1 MNAVDELTVLRNI
14 KMIEDKKVDL
24 VLEGGY
30 IKEVAEAGKGEG
42 NGMDCTGRFVSS
54 GWIDLHVHAFP
65 EFKPY
70 GDDIDDIGVKQGV
83 TTIVDAGST
92 GADRI
97 GKLAENSAAA
107 KTNVFAF
114 LNISKIGLER
124 VDELSQLSW
133 LDMEKAKQAIESH
146 NDLIVG
152 LKARISQS
160 VVGENGIVPL
170 QLARELSNESGK
182 PLMVHIGS
190 APPKIEE
197 VIPLLKQ
204 GDVITHF
211 LNGKENNLF
220 DDGKPLS
227 VLQEAIERG
236 VHLDVGH
243 GTSSFS
249 FEVAEA
255 AKASGV
261 RFDTIST
268 DIYKDN
274 RLNGP
279 VYGMANLLTKF
290 LALGYS
296 LEEVIDGVTVNAANW
311 LKKPALGRIRA
322 GERANLTLFSV
333 KDEPIVL
340 VDSYGTERT
349 YHQTIQAEGVIVNG
363 EYIKC

>member
-1 MNAVDELTVLRNI
+1 MDKLTVLRNI
-14 KMIEDKKVDL
+14 KMVDDKTVDL
-24 VLEGGY
+24 VLKNGY
-30 IKEVAEAGKGEG
+30 IKEIVETGKGEG
-42 NGMDCTGRFVSS
+42 NVIDCTGQYVSS

-97 GKLAENSAAA
+97 DELAESSLVA

-124 VDELSQLSW
+124 VDELSRLEW
-133 LDMEKAKQAIESH
+133 LDQEKAKQTIQTH
-146 NDLIVG
+146 NELIVG

-170 QLARELSNESGK
+170 QVARELSDETGK
-182 PLMVHIGS
+182 SLMVHIGS

-220 DDGKPLS
+220 DDEGNPLS

-249 FEVAEA
+249 FGVAEA

-279 VYGMANLLTKF
+279 VYGMSNLLTKF

-311 LKKPALGRIRA
+311 LEKPELGRIRA
-322 GERANLTLFSV
+322 GEPANLTLFSV

>member
-1 MNAVDELTVLRNI
+1 MDELTVLRNI
-14 KMIEDKKVDL
+14 KMIDGRIVDL
-24 VLEGGY
+24 VLEGGN
-30 IKEVAEAGKGEG
+30 IKEFADAGKGEG
-42 NGMDCTGRFVSS
+42 YIVDCTGQYVSS

-97 GKLAENSAAA
+97 DELAESSLTA

-133 LDMEKAKQAIESH
+133 LDMEKAKQAIQTH
-146 NDLIVG
+146 NELIVG

-170 QLARELSNESGK
+170 QIARALSDETGQ

-190 APPKIEE
+190 APPKLEE

-227 VLQEAIERG
+227 MLQEAIERG

-255 AKASGV
+255 AKAHGI

-296 LEEVIDGVTVNAANW
+296 LQEVIDGVTVNAANW
-311 LKKPALGRIRA
+311 LKKPELVRIRV
-322 GERANLTLFSV
+322 GEPANLTLFSV
-333 KDEPIVL
+333 KEQPIVL

-349 YHQTIQAEGVIVNG
+349 YHQTIQAEGVIANG

>member
-1 MNAVDELTVLRNI
+1 MDNRTVLQNI
-14 KMIEDKKVDL
+14 EMLDGEKIDL
-24 VLEGGY
+24 VIEQGK
-30 IKEVAEAGKGEG
+30 IAEIAEVGKGQG
-42 NGMDCTGRFVSS
+42 AGIDCTGMFVSS

-70 GDDIDDIGVKQGV
+70 GDDIDEIGVKQGV

-92 GADRI
+92 GANRI
-97 GKLAENSAAA
+97 GELAANSQNA

-124 VDELSQLSW
+124 VDELSKLEW
-133 LDMEKAKQAIESH
+133 IDRQAVLEAVQSH
-146 NDLIVG
+146 GEMIVG

-160 VVGENGIVPL
+160 VVGDNGIEPL
-170 QLARELSNESGK
+170 RIARELSDLTSK

-197 VIPLLKQ
+197 VIPLLKKN
-204 GDVITHF
+204 DVITHY

-220 DDGKPLS
+220 DKDGKPLQ
-227 VLQEAIERG
+227 VLQDAIARG

-243 GTSSFS
+243 GTASFS
-249 FEVAEA
+249 FQVAEA
-255 AKASGV
+255 AKANGV

-268 DIYKDN
+268 DIYKAN

-290 LALGYS
+290 LSLGYS
-296 LEEVIDGVTVNAANW
+296 LEDVIDGVTVNAANW
-311 LKKPALGRIRA
+311 LGKPELGRIKV
-322 GERANLTLFSV
+322 GEPANLTLFSL
-333 KDEPIVL
+333 KNEPIKL
-340 VDSYGTERT
+340 TDSVGQERMSKT
-349 YHQTIQAEGVIVNG
+349 TVKAEGVFANG

>member
-1 MNAVDELTVLRNI
+1 MDELTVLRNI
-14 KMIEDKKVDL
+14 KMVDDKRIDL
-24 VLEGGY
+24 VLENGY
-30 IKEVAEAGKGEG
+30 IKEIVEAGKGEG
-42 NGMDCTGRFVSS
+42 NVIDCTGQYVSS

-70 GDDIDDIGVKQGV
+70 GDDIDAIGVKQGV

-97 GKLAENSAAA
+97 DELAESSLAA

-124 VDELSQLSW
+124 VDELSQLEW
-133 LDMEKAKQAIESH
+133 LDQEKAKQAIQTH
-146 NDLIVG
+146 KDLIVG

-170 QLARELSNESGK
+170 QVARELSDETGK
-182 PLMVHIGS
+182 PFMVHIGS

-220 DDGKPLS
+220 DDEGKPLS
-227 VLQEAIERG
+227 ILQEAIERG

-279 VYGMANLLTKF
+279 VYGMSNLLTKF

-296 LEEVIDGVTVNAANW
+296 LQEVIDGVTVNAANW
-311 LKKPALGRIRA
+311 LEKPELGRIRA

-349 YHQTIQAEGVIVNG
+349 HHQTIQAEGVIVNG